1 MREGQ
6 EMKKIFRMV
15 VCLMVMTLLFG
26 LFVSTAGAAYP
37 EKEILLIIQAAPGGV
52 SDAVGRAMAAA
63 AQEFLGVPIT
73 PTNITGAA
81 GAIAMGK
88 LKSSPPD
95 GYTVGYVPVELSMV
109 KALGYADISPDDFDL
124 IMRTNIVPAAL
135 TVRAD
140 APYKTFEE
148 FVQYAKN
155 NPGAILVGTSGTGSI
170 WHIAGLALEE
180 AIGTQF
186 TFVPFDGAAPSV
198 AALLGKHINAV
209 TCSPSEV
216 LSGVQ
221 AGELNILAVL
231 GAERTQLFPDVP
243 TAQELGYDINVMAW
257 GGFALPKGVPKEV
270 YDKIADAF
278 YKAFQSETFT
288 KVMKERGI
296 QMAYLDGPAFAEFAK
311 QQFELYMELIPKALG
326 TKKE

>member
-1 MREGQ
+1 MRKTLGFLLLAV
-6 EMKKIFRMV
+6 MSVMV
-15 VCLMVMTLLFG
+15 LT
-26 LFVSTAGAAYP
+26 SGAWAAFP
-37 EKEILLIIQAAPGGV
+37 EREILLIIQAAPGGV
-52 SDAVGRAMAAA
+52 SDTVGRAMAAA

-73 PTNITGAA
+73 ATNITGAA
-81 GAIAMGK
+81 GAIAMGR
-88 LKSSPPD
+88 LKESKPD

-135 TVRAD
+135 TVRSD

-148 FVQYAKN
+148 FVAYARE
-155 NPGAILVGTSGTGSI
+155 NPGKILVGTSGTGSI

-180 AIGTQF
+180 AAGLKF

-198 AALLGKHINAV
+198 AALLGGHINAV

-221 AGELNILAVL
+221 SGDLKVLAVL
-231 GAERTQLFPDVP
+231 SDTRTQLFPDVP
-243 TAQELGYDINVMAW
+243 TAMELGYNINVMAW
-257 GGFALPKGVPKEV
+257 GGFALPKGTPKEV

-278 YKAFQSETFT
+278 YKGFQSETFT
-288 KVMKERGI
+288 RVMQERGI
-296 QMAYLDGPAFAEFAK
+296 QMAYLDGPSFAAFARE
-311 QQFELYMELIPKALG
+311 QFETYMELIPKALG
-326 TKKE
+326 TK

>member
-1 MREGQ
+1 MR
-6 EMKKIFRMV
+6 KNRVFV
-15 VCLMVMTLLFG
+15 VGVLVLALFS
-26 LFVSTAGAAYP
+26 FVFLTGVASADFP

-73 PTNITGAA
+73 ATNITGAS

-88 LKSSPPD
+88 LKESKPD
-95 GYTVGYVPVELSMV
+95 GYTIGYVPVELSMV

-135 TVRAD
+135 TVRSD

-148 FVQYAKN
+148 FVAYAKEH
-155 NPGAILVGTSGTGSI
+155 PGEILVGTSGTGSI

-180 AIGTQF
+180 ALGVKF

-198 AALLGKHINAV
+198 AALLGGHIHAV

-221 AGELNILAVL
+221 SGDLRMLAVL
-231 GAERTQLFPDVP
+231 GDSRTELFPDVP
-243 TAQELGYDINVMAW
+243 TAKELGYDINVMAW
-257 GGFALPKGVPKEV
+257 GGFALPKGTPKEV

-278 YKAFQSETFT
+278 YKAFNSETFT
-288 KVMKERGI
+288 RVMKERGI
-296 QMAYLDGPAFAEFAK
+296 QLAYLDGPSFAEFAK
-311 QQFELYMELIPKALG
+311 QQYEMYMELIPRAMGKSG
-326 TKKE
+326 K